1 MGKILDAK
9 ELTSAMDTRA
19 KHYQELR
26 EQMIDLKKALQG
38 VANLGDDFTGKG
50 ADNIKSFYK
59 ELAGNVDMFISFIDK
74 QKAFHEG
81 VSGTLDD
88 TNFGGDTFVEE
99 HFLHNAVHMGI
110 KNAKSIVKD
119 QKKALKTILQDI
131 DDLISLEV
139 FDSKTFDE
147 KIADAEDERKK
158 TVKDLIELDQNLKD
172 EYALSETEQKATMAL
187 YAEMIN
193 ATNDGKSILPM
204 NFDKKAYQNSE
215 IYKAKG
221 DIEKQTSEY
230 LKIKKD
236 QEEARKIAKEQEALA
251 NRPWYE
257 KALDYGGNIVN
268 ELTGVNDAKR
278 AATGVDPITGEELTA
293 GQRVAAGGMAAA
305 GYIPIV
311 GWAGRIFKGG
321 KAVYKTTQATS
332 AAVRAVDIYKTSQK
346 SFDALKTSQ
355 KGLYGLTATNGFS
368 EAITGRDMFGNKV
381 SKEQQEASMNAALGM
396 LLPFGAKGFHGKM
409 GVKGTVKGNKLKEV
423 KEIDFGRHIVKG
435 QNGKKQLI
443 PNTKYVTNDNYKY
456 TTDELGRIK
465 NVNAPE
471 LVLKKADRNK
481 YAQANVGGRDRLPDD
496 DGGHLIG
503 AQFNGPPDIDN
514 LVPQNS
520 QINRRG
526 GVWYEMETEWAN
538 ALKEVPPKKVSVNID
553 PNYSNKSMRPDS
565 FMVEYEIE
573 GQFPVIRE
581 IANKPGG

>member
-1 MGKILDAK
+1 MDA
-9 ELTSAMDTRA
+9 RA

-26 EQMIDLKKALQG
+26 EQMVDLKKALQG

-59 ELAGNVDMFISFIDK
+59 ELAGNVDMFINFIDK

-99 HFLHNAVHMGI
+99 HFLDNAVHMGI

-119 QKKALKTILQDI
+119 QKKALKTIFQDI

-139 FDSKTFDE
+139 FDSQTFDE

-158 TVKDLIELDQNLKD
+158 TVKDLRELDQNLKD
-172 EYALSETEQKATMAL
+172 EYALSETEQQATMAL
-187 YAEMIN
+187 YSEMMN
-193 ATNDGKSILPM
+193 ATNDGKAISPM

-215 IYKAKG
+215 IYKAKS
-221 DIEKQTSEY
+221 DIERQTSEY
-230 LKIKKD
+230 LKIKKE

-332 AAVRAVDIYKTSQK
+332 AAIRAVDIYKTSQK

-368 EAITGRDMFGNKV
+368 EAITGRDMFGNKI
-381 SKEQQEASMNAALGM
+381 SKEQQESSMKAALGM

-409 GVKGTVKGNKLKEV
+409 GIKGIDDASLTNKGNLYRGDSLLHSPTRPNGIGKPHISSSGDLVPASKEGLYKGREVTVTEHILGGYRKGAKSNSPYTSFTNNKNVIGNYGENAIELNISALRKDIQSGKLKNVVILSPKQIQKLIERDIV
-423 KEIDFGRHIVKG
+423 SSDFWKKRAINWTKRDNEYLIKG
-435 QNGKKQLI
+435 
-443 PNTKYVTNDNYKY
+443 
-456 TTDELGRIK
+456 
-465 NVNAPE
+465 
-471 LVLKKADRNK
+471 
-481 YAQANVGGRDRLPDD
+481 
-496 DGGHLIG
+496 
-503 AQFNGPPDIDN
+503 
-514 LVPQNS
+514 
-520 QINRRG
+520 
-526 GVWYEMETEWAN
+526 
-538 ALKEVPPKKVSVNID
+538 EVPSQYIKVS
-553 PNYSNKSMRPDS
+553 PK
-565 FMVEYEIE
+565 E
-573 GQFPVIRE
+573 
-581 IANKPGG
+581 

>member
-1 MGKILDAK
+1 MDA
-9 ELTSAMDTRA
+9 RA

-38 VANLGDDFTGKG
+38 VANIGDDFTGKG

-99 HFLHNAVHMGI
+99 HFLDNAVHMGI
-110 KNAKSIVKD
+110 KNAKSIVKE
-119 QKKALKTILQDI
+119 QKNALKTIFEDI

-139 FDSKTFDE
+139 FDSQTFDE
-147 KIADAEDERKK
+147 KIEDAEDERKK

-172 EYALSETEQKATMAL
+172 EYALSETEEQATMAL

-193 ATNDGKSILPM
+193 ATNDGKSISPM
-204 NFDKKAYQNSE
+204 NFDKKAFQDSE
-215 IYKAKG
+215 IYKAKS
-221 DIEKQTSEY
+221 DIEKQTAEY
-230 LKIKKD
+230 LKIKKE
-236 QEEARKIAKEQEALA
+236 QEEAREIAKEQEALA

-346 SFDALKTSQ
+346 SFDALKISQ

-368 EAITGRDMFGNKV
+368 EAITGRDMFGNKI
-381 SKEQQEASMNAALGM
+381 SKEQQEASMNAALAM
-396 LLPFGAKGFHGKM
+396 LLPFGSKGFQGKM
-409 GVKGTVKGNKLKEV
+409 GVKGAGKSTDIPSVRNKEFNKWFDKLSVDEFEKAWNVPALRSKIEDRIRQPGGYHEWHLVARTPQFKKWDVSMDRIKELRTLTKDV
-423 KEIDFGRHIVKG
+423 EFVNPPGRHG
-435 QNGKKQLI
+435 GRGS
-443 PNTKYVTNDNYKY
+443 TKAHNEILKIID
-456 TTDELGRIK
+456 
-465 NVNAPE
+465 NAPDYESFVRE
-471 LVLKKADRNK
+471 LN
-481 YAQANVGGRDRLPDD
+481 
-496 DGGHLIG
+496 
-503 AQFNGPPDIDN
+503 
-514 LVPQNS
+514 
-520 QINRRG
+520 
-526 GVWYEMETEWAN
+526 EWASKRMKN
-538 ALKEVPPKKVSVNID
+538 GVQDLP
-553 PNYSNKSMRPDS
+553 
-565 FMVEYEIE
+565 E
-573 GQFPVIRE
+573 GLRR
-581 IANKPGG
+581 

>member
-1 MGKILDAK
+1 
-9 ELTSAMDTRA
+9 MDTRA

-59 ELAGNVDMFISFIDK
+59 ELAGNVDMFIRFIDK

-81 VSGTLDD
+81 VSGTLND

-99 HFLHNAVHMGI
+99 HFLDNAVHMGI

-119 QKKALKTILQDI
+119 QKKALKTIFQDI

-172 EYALSETEQKATMAL
+172 EYALSETEEKATMAL
-187 YAEMIN
+187 YAEMMN
-193 ATNDGKSILPM
+193 ATNDGKSISPM

-215 IYKAKG
+215 IYKAKS

-236 QEEARKIAKEQEALA
+236 QEEAREIAKEQEALA

-368 EAITGRDMFGNKV
+368 EAITGRDMFGNKI

-409 GVKGTVKGNKLKEV
+409 GIKKTSGLSKIPENSIKHSNKGDFTTNPKTGDISKMKG
-423 KEIDFGRHIVKG
+423 
-435 QNGKKQLI
+435 
-443 PNTKYVTNDNYKY
+443 
-456 TTDELGRIK
+456 
-465 NVNAPE
+465 
-471 LVLKKADRNK
+471 
-481 YAQANVGGRDRLPDD
+481 
-496 DGGHLIG
+496 GGHGQHNIKFLQENNIEYNINKVYENGVRIG
-503 AQFNGPPDIDN
+503 NVPGHKVKAKRTGSNQSWFPENWTESDIAAAGAKIVESPDFSKVENGVAIFGEYKGVRVGVIKTNGEVGTIFPDATKQ
-514 LVPQNS
+514 P
-520 QINRRG
+520 
-526 GVWYEMETEWAN
+526 
-538 ALKEVPPKKVSVNID
+538 
-553 PNYSNKSMRPDS
+553 
-565 FMVEYEIE
+565 
-573 GQFPVIRE
+573 
-581 IANKPGG
+581 

>member
-1 MGKILDAK
+1 
-9 ELTSAMDTRA
+9 MDTRA

-26 EQMIDLKKALQG
+26 EQMVDLKKALQG

-59 ELAGNVDMFISFIDK
+59 ELAGNVDMFINFIDK

-88 TNFGGDTFVEE
+88 TSFGGDTFVEE
-99 HFLHNAVHMGI
+99 HFLDNAVHMGI

-119 QKKALKTILQDI
+119 QKKALKTIFQDI

-139 FDSKTFDE
+139 FDSQNFDE
-147 KIADAEDERKK
+147 KIEDAEDERKK
-158 TVKDLIELDQNLKD
+158 TVKDLRELDQNLKD
-172 EYALSETEQKATMAL
+172 EYALSETEQQATMAL
-187 YAEMIN
+187 YAEMMN
-193 ATNDGKSILPM
+193 ATNDGKAISPM

-215 IYKAKG
+215 IYKAKS
-221 DIEKQTSEY
+221 DIEKQTAEY
-230 LKIKKD
+230 LKIKKE
-236 QEEARKIAKEQEALA
+236 QEEAREIAKEQEALA

-368 EAITGRDMFGNKV
+368 EAITGRDMFGNKI

-396 LLPFGAKGFHGKM
+396 LLPFGAKGFHGKIGIKSTEKTLRNKKVAVGEEIIAQRVQKVELDLTTKVTPYKSLSRNQQKKIKEKIENRTVTKEEYKRYQWDKRFSKRRAA
-409 GVKGTVKGNKLKEV
+409 GVTEFWKQEKKRILDGESTTRNWTNEQKQEILKS
-423 KEIDFGRHIVKG
+423 KKP
-435 QNGKKQLI
+435 QYNGKSIIGHHTYNAMNYPHISNRGELI
-443 PNTKYVTNDNYKY
+443 YPVT
-456 TTDELGRIK
+456 GREHLK
-465 NVNAPE
+465 GWHGGSYSKNAP
-471 LVLKKADRNK
+471 
-481 YAQANVGGRDRLPDD
+481 GRPVNPDY
-496 DGGHLIG
+496 LEE
-503 AQFNGPPDIDN
+503 F
-514 LVPQNS
+514 
-520 QINRRG
+520 
-526 GVWYEMETEWAN
+526 
-538 ALKEVPPKKVSVNID
+538 
-553 PNYSNKSMRPDS
+553 
-565 FMVEYEIE
+565 
-573 GQFPVIRE
+573 
-581 IANKPGG
+581 

>member
-1 MGKILDAK
+1 
-9 ELTSAMDTRA
+9 MDTRA

-26 EQMIDLKKALQG
+26 EQMVDLKKALQG

-59 ELAGNVDMFISFIDK
+59 ELSGNVDMFISFIDK
-74 QKAFHEG
+74 QKAFHDG

-88 TNFGGDTFVEE
+88 TSFGGDTFVEE
-99 HFLHNAVHMGI
+99 HFLDNAVHMGI

-119 QKKALKTILQDI
+119 QKKALKTIFQDI

-139 FDSKTFDE
+139 FDSQNFDE
-147 KIADAEDERKK
+147 KIEDAEDERKK
-158 TVKDLIELDQNLKD
+158 TVKDLRELDQNLKD
-172 EYALSETEQKATMAL
+172 EYALSETEQQATMAL
-187 YAEMIN
+187 YAEMMN
-193 ATNDGKSILPM
+193 ATNDGKAISPM

-215 IYKAKG
+215 IYKAKS

-230 LKIKKD
+230 LKIKKE

-257 KALDYGGNIVN
+257 KALDYGGNIIN

-293 GQRVAAGGMAAA
+293 GQRVAAGSMAAA

-332 AAVRAVDIYKTSQK
+332 AAVRAVDVYKTSQK

-368 EAITGRDMFGNKV
+368 EAITGRDMFGNKI

-409 GVKGTVKGNKLKEV
+409 GVKSAVKNGDNGTVWRNIKITQPLYEGTKIPKSFELATSDGKFWV
-423 KEIDFGRHIVKG
+423 HP
-435 QNGKKQLI
+435 NG
-443 PNTKYVTNDNYKY
+443 TK
-456 TTDELGRIK
+456 
-465 NVNAPE
+465 
-471 LVLKKADRNK
+471 
-481 YAQANVGGRDRLPDD
+481 
-496 DGGHLIG
+496 H
-503 AQFNGPPDIDN
+503 
-514 LVPQNS
+514 
-520 QINRRG
+520 
-526 GVWYEMETEWAN
+526 
-538 ALKEVPPKKVSVNID
+538 
-553 PNYSNKSMRPDS
+553 
-565 FMVEYEIE
+565 MVEYITRDATTHGMPINSQTLLSSFQSSVNNAAKQGIKYEEIMKIGNWE
-573 GQFPVIRE
+573 LIFSKPRGDGLLPVIKH
-581 IANKPGG
+581 AVYMP

>member
-1 MGKILDAK
+1 MLGKILDAK
-9 ELTSAMDTRA
+9 ALTSAMDARA

-26 EQMIDLKKALQG
+26 EQMVDLKKALQG

-99 HFLHNAVHMGI
+99 HFLDNAVHMGI

-119 QKKALKTILQDI
+119 QKNALKTIFEDI

-139 FDSKTFDE
+139 FDSQTFDE
-147 KIADAEDERKK
+147 KIEDAEDERKK

-172 EYALSETEQKATMAL
+172 EYALSETEQQATMAL
-187 YAEMIN
+187 YSEMMN
-193 ATNDGKSILPM
+193 ATNDGKSISPM
-204 NFDKKAYQNSE
+204 NFDKKAFQDSE
-215 IYKAKG
+215 IYKAKS
-221 DIEKQTSEY
+221 DIEKQTAEY
-230 LKIKKD
+230 LKIKKE
-236 QEEARKIAKEQEALA
+236 QEEAREIAKEQEALA

-346 SFDALKTSQ
+346 SFDALKISQ

-368 EAITGRDMFGNKV
+368 EAITGRDMFGNKI
-381 SKEQQEASMNAALGM
+381 SKEQQEASMNAALAM
-396 LLPFGAKGFHGKM
+396 LLPFGAKGFQGKM
-409 GVKGTVKGNKLKEV
+409 GVKGAGKSTDIPSVRNKEFNKWFDKLSVDEFEKAWNVPALRSKIEDRIRQPGGYHEWHLVARTPQFKKWDVSMDRIKELRTLTKDV
-423 KEIDFGRHIVKG
+423 EFVNPPGRHG
-435 QNGKKQLI
+435 GRGS
-443 PNTKYVTNDNYKY
+443 TKAHNEILKIID
-456 TTDELGRIK
+456 
-465 NVNAPE
+465 NAPDYESFVRE
-471 LVLKKADRNK
+471 LN
-481 YAQANVGGRDRLPDD
+481 
-496 DGGHLIG
+496 
-503 AQFNGPPDIDN
+503 
-514 LVPQNS
+514 
-520 QINRRG
+520 
-526 GVWYEMETEWAN
+526 EWASKRMKN
-538 ALKEVPPKKVSVNID
+538 GVQDLP
-553 PNYSNKSMRPDS
+553 
-565 FMVEYEIE
+565 E
-573 GQFPVIRE
+573 GLRR
-581 IANKPGG
+581 

>member
-1 MGKILDAK
+1 
-9 ELTSAMDTRA
+9 MDTRA

-26 EQMIDLKKALQG
+26 EQMVDLKKALQG

-74 QKAFHEG
+74 QKAFHDG

-88 TNFGGDTFVEE
+88 TSFGGDTFVEE
-99 HFLHNAVHMGI
+99 HFLDNAVHMGM

-119 QKKALKTILQDI
+119 QKNALKTIFEDI

-139 FDSKTFDE
+139 FDSQTFDE
-147 KIADAEDERKK
+147 KIEDAEDVRKK

-172 EYALSETEQKATMAL
+172 EYALSETEQQATMAL

-193 ATNDGKSILPM
+193 ATNDGKSISPM
-204 NFDKKAYQNSE
+204 NFDKKAFQDSE
-215 IYKAKG
+215 IYKAKS
-221 DIEKQTSEY
+221 DIEKQTAEY
-230 LKIKKD
+230 LKIKKE
-236 QEEARKIAKEQEALA
+236 QEEAREIAKEQEALA
-251 NRPWYE
+251 NRPWYK

-381 SKEQQEASMNAALGM
+381 SKEQQEASMNTALAM
-396 LLPFGAKGFHGKM
+396 LLPFGAKGFQGKM
-409 GVKGTVKGNKLKEV
+409 GVKGAGKSTDIPSVRNKEFNKWFDKLSVDEFEKAWNVPALRSKIEDRIRHPGGYHEWHLVARTPQFKKWDVSMDRIKELRTLTKDV
-423 KEIDFGRHIVKG
+423 EFVNPPGRHG
-435 QNGKKQLI
+435 GRGS
-443 PNTKYVTNDNYKY
+443 TKAHNEILKIID
-456 TTDELGRIK
+456 
-465 NVNAPE
+465 NAPDYESFVRE
-471 LVLKKADRNK
+471 LN
-481 YAQANVGGRDRLPDD
+481 
-496 DGGHLIG
+496 
-503 AQFNGPPDIDN
+503 
-514 LVPQNS
+514 
-520 QINRRG
+520 
-526 GVWYEMETEWAN
+526 EWASKRMKN
-538 ALKEVPPKKVSVNID
+538 GVQDLP
-553 PNYSNKSMRPDS
+553 
-565 FMVEYEIE
+565 E
-573 GQFPVIRE
+573 GLRR
-581 IANKPGG
+581 

>member
-9 ELTSAMDTRA
+9 ALTSAIDTRA

-99 HFLHNAVHMGI
+99 HFLDNAVHMGI

-119 QKKALKTILQDI
+119 QKKALKTIFQDI

-172 EYALSETEQKATMAL
+172 EYALSETEEKATMAL
-187 YAEMIN
+187 YAEMMN

-215 IYKAKG
+215 IYKAKS

-368 EAITGRDMFGNKV
+368 EAITGRDMFGNKI
-381 SKEQQEASMNAALGM
+381 SKEQQEASMNAALAM
-396 LLPFGAKGFHGKM
+396 LLPFGSKGFQGKM
-409 GVKGTVKGNKLKEV
+409 GVKGAGKSTDIPSVRNKEFNKWFDKLSVDEFEKAWNVPALRSKIEDRIRQPGGYHEWHLVARTPQFKKWDVSMDRIKELRTLTKDV
-423 KEIDFGRHIVKG
+423 EFVNPPGRHG
-435 QNGKKQLI
+435 GRGS
-443 PNTKYVTNDNYKY
+443 TKAHNEILKIID
-456 TTDELGRIK
+456 
-465 NVNAPE
+465 NAPDYESFVRE
-471 LVLKKADRNK
+471 LN
-481 YAQANVGGRDRLPDD
+481 
-496 DGGHLIG
+496 
-503 AQFNGPPDIDN
+503 
-514 LVPQNS
+514 
-520 QINRRG
+520 
-526 GVWYEMETEWAN
+526 EWASKRMKN
-538 ALKEVPPKKVSVNID
+538 GVQDLP
-553 PNYSNKSMRPDS
+553 
-565 FMVEYEIE
+565 E
-573 GQFPVIRE
+573 GLRR
-581 IANKPGG
+581 

>member
-1 MGKILDAK
+1 
-9 ELTSAMDTRA
+9 
-19 KHYQELR
+19 
-26 EQMIDLKKALQG
+26 
-38 VANLGDDFTGKG
+38 
-50 ADNIKSFYK
+50 
-59 ELAGNVDMFISFIDK
+59 
-74 QKAFHEG
+74 
-81 VSGTLDD
+81 
-88 TNFGGDTFVEE
+88 
-99 HFLHNAVHMGI
+99 
-110 KNAKSIVKD
+110 
-119 QKKALKTILQDI
+119 
-131 DDLISLEV
+131 DLISLEV

-172 EYALSETEQKATMAL
+172 EYALSETEEKATMAL
-187 YAEMIN
+187 YAEMMN
-193 ATNDGKSILPM
+193 ATNDGKSISPM

-215 IYKAKG
+215 IYKAKS

-396 LLPFGAKGFHGKM
+396 LLPFGAKGVKSNLDSIKKPKYIPKDINGKNASLPKYEN
-409 GVKGTVKGNKLKEV
+409 GKLINGTVHK
-423 KEIDFGRHIVKG
+423 
-435 QNGKKQLI
+435 
-443 PNTKYVTNDNYKY
+443 
-456 TTDELGRIK
+456 
-465 NVNAPE
+465 
-471 LVLKKADRNK
+471 
-481 YAQANVGGRDRLPDD
+481 
-496 DGGHLIG
+496 
-503 AQFNGPPDIDN
+503 
-514 LVPQNS
+514 
-520 QINRRG
+520 
-526 GVWYEMETEWAN
+526 
-538 ALKEVPPKKVSVNID
+538 
-553 PNYSNKSMRPDS
+553 PDS
-565 FMVEYEIE
+565 
-573 GQFPVIRE
+573 QFPHTQIGYRKGRKEGYIQTLEWGKDGTPIQRTDWTDHGRGDHTNPHSHLAVFKDGSWSFKE
-581 IANKPGG
+581 

>member
-1 MGKILDAK
+1 
-9 ELTSAMDTRA
+9 MDTRA

-26 EQMIDLKKALQG
+26 EQMVDLKKALQG

-88 TNFGGDTFVEE
+88 TSFGGDTFIEE
-99 HFLHNAVHMGI
+99 HFLDNAVHMGI

-119 QKKALKTILQDI
+119 QKKALKTIFQDI

-139 FDSKTFDE
+139 FDSQTFDE
-147 KIADAEDERKK
+147 KIEDAEDERKK
-158 TVKDLIELDQNLKD
+158 TVKELRELDQNLKD
-172 EYALSETEQKATMAL
+172 EYALSETEQQATMAL
-187 YAEMIN
+187 YAEMMN
-193 ATNDGKSILPM
+193 ATNDGKAISPM

-215 IYKAKG
+215 IYKAKS

-230 LKIKKD
+230 LKIKKE
-236 QEEARKIAKEQEALA
+236 QEEAREIAKEQEALA

-368 EAITGRDMFGNKV
+368 EAITGRDMFGNKI

-409 GVKGTVKGNKLKEV
+409 GIKSTEKTLSNKKVAVGEEIIAQRVQKVELDLTTKVTPYKSLSRNQQKNIKEKIENRTVTKEEYKRYQWDKRFSKRRAAGVTEFWKQEKKRILDGESTTRNWTNEQKQEILKS
-423 KEIDFGRHIVKG
+423 KKP
-435 QNGKKQLI
+435 QYNGKSIIGHHTYNAMNYPHISNRGELI
-443 PNTKYVTNDNYKY
+443 YPVT
-456 TTDELGRIK
+456 GREHLK
-465 NVNAPE
+465 GWHGGSYSKNAP
-471 LVLKKADRNK
+471 
-481 YAQANVGGRDRLPDD
+481 GRPVNPDY
-496 DGGHLIG
+496 LEE
-503 AQFNGPPDIDN
+503 F
-514 LVPQNS
+514 
-520 QINRRG
+520 
-526 GVWYEMETEWAN
+526 
-538 ALKEVPPKKVSVNID
+538 
-553 PNYSNKSMRPDS
+553 
-565 FMVEYEIE
+565 
-573 GQFPVIRE
+573 
-581 IANKPGG
+581 

>member
-1 MGKILDAK
+1 MDA
-9 ELTSAMDTRA
+9 RA

-26 EQMIDLKKALQG
+26 EQMVDLKKTLQG
-38 VANLGDDFTGKG
+38 MANLGDDFTGKG
-50 ADNIKSFYK
+50 ADNIKNFYK

-74 QKAFHEG
+74 QKTFHEG
-81 VSGTLDD
+81 VSVTLDD
-88 TNFGGDTFVEE
+88 TSFGGDTFVEE
-99 HFLHNAVHMGI
+99 HFLDNAVHMGI

-119 QKKALKTILQDI
+119 QKKALKTIFQDI

-139 FDSKTFDE
+139 FDSQTFDE

-172 EYALSETEQKATMAL
+172 EYALSETEQQATMAL

-193 ATNDGKSILPM
+193 ATNDGKAISPM

-215 IYKAKG
+215 IYKAKS

-230 LKIKKD
+230 LNIKKE
-236 QEEARKIAKEQEALA
+236 QEDARKIAKEQEALA

-278 AATGVDPITGEELTA
+278 AATGIDPITGEELTA

-396 LLPFGAKGFHGKM
+396 LLPFGTKGFHGKM
-409 GVKGTVKGNKLKEV
+409 GIKGIDDASLTNKGNLYRGDSLLHSPTRANGIGKPHISSSGDLVPASKEGLYKGREVTVTEHILGGYRKGAKSNSPYTSFTNNKNVIGNYGENAIELNISALRKDIQSGKLKDVVILSPKQIKKLIERDV
-423 KEIDFGRHIVKG
+423 VSSDFWKKRAINWTKRDNEYLIKG
-435 QNGKKQLI
+435 
-443 PNTKYVTNDNYKY
+443 
-456 TTDELGRIK
+456 
-465 NVNAPE
+465 
-471 LVLKKADRNK
+471 
-481 YAQANVGGRDRLPDD
+481 
-496 DGGHLIG
+496 
-503 AQFNGPPDIDN
+503 
-514 LVPQNS
+514 
-520 QINRRG
+520 
-526 GVWYEMETEWAN
+526 
-538 ALKEVPPKKVSVNID
+538 EVPSQYIKVS
-553 PNYSNKSMRPDS
+553 PK
-565 FMVEYEIE
+565 E
-573 GQFPVIRE
+573 
-581 IANKPGG
+581 

>member
-1 MGKILDAK
+1 MGKILDTKA
-9 ELTSAMDTRA
+9 LTSATDTRA

-26 EQMIDLKKALQG
+26 EQMVDLKKALQG

-99 HFLHNAVHMGI
+99 HFLDNAVHMGI

-119 QKKALKTILQDI
+119 QKKALKTIFQDI

-147 KIADAEDERKK
+147 KIANAEDERKK
-158 TVKDLIELDQNLKD
+158 TVKDLRELDQNLKD
-172 EYALSETEQKATMAL
+172 EYALSETEQQATMAL
-187 YAEMIN
+187 YKEMMN
-193 ATNDGKSILPM
+193 ATNDGKAISPM

-215 IYKAKG
+215 IYKAKS

-230 LKIKKD
+230 LKIKKE
-236 QEEARKIAKEQEALA
+236 QEEAREIAKEQEALA
-251 NRPWYE
+251 SRPWYE

-332 AAVRAVDIYKTSQK
+332 AAIRAVDIYKTSQK

-368 EAITGRDMFGNKV
+368 EATTGRDMFGNKV

-396 LLPFGAKGFHGKM
+396 LLPFGKKSINGSVGIGEQKVAEKVIAERTKGLDLRKHPIQRKQLSAKKM
-409 GVKGTVKGNKLKEV
+409 KELKEKFENRTITKLEYENYKWNKKFAKHRNTGV
-423 KEIDFGRHIVKG
+423 NEFWYQERQRILNKEDPTRNWDKQQLNDIL
-435 QNGKKQLI
+435 NGKKPKVDGKTVQGHHSYSASQYPHLANKGEI
-443 PNTKYVTNDNYKY
+443 IYPATPNEHFNGWHGGNWKNSLPG
-456 TTDELGRIK
+456 ERIK
-465 NVNAPE
+465 PI
-471 LVLKKADRNK
+471 
-481 YAQANVGGRDRLPDD
+481 DD
-496 DGGHLIG
+496 
-503 AQFNGPPDIDN
+503 F
-514 LVPQNS
+514 
-520 QINRRG
+520 
-526 GVWYEMETEWAN
+526 
-538 ALKEVPPKKVSVNID
+538 
-553 PNYSNKSMRPDS
+553 
-565 FMVEYEIE
+565 
-573 GQFPVIRE
+573 
-581 IANKPGG
+581 